1 MIKVVGIRFQRAG
14 KIYYF
19 DPLDYDLETAM
30 HVIVETARG
39 VEMGT
44 VLIPPK
50 EVDDDKV
57 VQPLKPVIRIATD
70 DDEKVIEKNKEKE
83 AEAYVICKEKIAKHG
98 LDMKLVAAEYTFDN
112 NKLLFYFT
120 ADGRIDFR
128 ELVKDLASVFRTRI
142 ELRQI
147 GVRDDTKMLGGIG
160 ICGRELCCRSYLTDF
175 VPVSI
180 KMAKEQNLSLNPTK
194 ISGVCGRLM
203 CCLKNEQE
211 TYEYLN
217 SRLPSVG
224 DSVITPTGMHGEV
237 SGVNVLRQ
245 LVKVV
250 VDNGEEKE
258 LQEYAVDDLKFTPRR
273 RRDVRVTDEEMKE
286 LEGLE
291 DKGSTEEENE
301 RPQRENRRENN
312 RGKYRR
318 EQNDA
323 SPETDVGSESRENR
337 EKNDSGEKREYRDRS
352 NYRGKKREYRDRN
365 DNGEKR
371 EYRERSN
378 YRGRNY
384 NRDRGENA
392 DRENSGGGG
401 EKREYRGERNFRR
414 HRNYDRK
421 NYQGGNNE
429 RGEQKRGDNP
439 QS

>member
-39 VEMGT
+39 IEMGT

-147 GVRDDTKMLGGIG
+147 GVRDETKMLGGIG

-258 LQEYAVDDLKFTPRR
+258 LQEYAVDDLKFTSRR

-312 RGKYRR
+312 RGRYRR